1 MKSLGDRRA
10 NARFEIFGAFWGAF
24 GIHESVR
31 LVNITP
37 AGALVDTQVAAPVE
51 SVQSV
56 HLTVGGTVTA
66 VDGRVRHLTPVP
78 SGGPQPRYLIGL
90 EFLSPSSPFL
100 ESVEQLV
107 ASTHFSDH
115 SPDSSD

>member
-1 MKSLGDRRA
+1 MKPLGDRRV
-10 NARFEIFGAFWGAF
+10 NARFEVFGAFWGAF
-24 GIHESVR
+24 GVHEPVR

-37 AGALVDTQVAAPVE
+37 NGALLDARRAVPIE

-56 HLTVGGTVTA
+56 HLTVDGLATT

-78 SGGPQPRYLIGL
+78 SGGPQDRYLIGL
-90 EFLSPSSPFL
+90 EFVAPSTPFL

-107 ASTHFSDH
+107 ASAD
-115 SPDSSD
+115 SPDRAD

>member
-1 MKSLGDRRA
+1 V
-10 NARFEIFGAFWGAF
+10 NARFEVFGAFWGAF
-24 GIHESVR
+24 GIHEPVR
-31 LVNITP
+31 LVNITT
-37 AGALVDTQVAAPVE
+37 AGALVDTHVAAPVE

-56 HLTVGGTVTA
+56 HISVDGVVTA

-90 EFLSPSSPFL
+90 EFVSPSSPFL

-107 ASTHFSDH
+107 TTAIPPNRVD
-115 SPDSSD
+115 